1 MMRLAF
7 SDLRDHAATWIGA
20 FLVAVGCGY
29 IGGWAVSIE
38 ASAETFDVLRSV
50 GSVVIAFSSVAAVA
64 VLALTAN
71 LTVDTQRRSYALWQ
85 LANMKPR
92 LVSAVV
98 LVQLVV
104 VAVLGAICGTLLTTI
119 TFPPLF
125 PWVFGARVE
134 YAQAVPRVGAALMP
148 FVWLAVAGTFL
159 CGGLKG
165 ARSAGRTS
173 PLAVL
178 RESKPRRAG
187 MTWMRVLLFAGLAI
201 GAWQVAAIMIGS
213 VPGVVMNWS
222 LYLPILTTAG
232 IAAVGPLAFAAILKA
247 WTSVVPQSRWNA
259 WYVARHTARFG
270 LSASTSVETP
280 IMVGFGLVAGIY
292 SVMSIWADYSGQHGM
307 TFTGLDWTAA
317 ILMMGGPVLLCA
329 IGAAVSVV
337 MTSKSRTRD
346 VALLIA
352 GGAQP
357 RTLLAAAVCEAFIH
371 AVTATLAGMAAVV
384 VSNAVTAYAVRR
396 VGFRRGS
403 GRLARGL
410 RPRPR
415 RDARAHARRPSQRAC
430 NRPRDGGVSRGRFR
444 IGLRRPLRQ
453 ARDGIGATAEG
464 AGWQRMHAM
473 HDLQAL
479 SAVIDERNP
488 RSSKKAIKK
497 IVHSV
502 KSLPCGR
509 RPAAD
514 PALAAGR
521 SSPSCLAACLGRR
534 LLREVGK
541 PRQCGRRC
549 FFTILTCE

>member
-317 ILMMGGPVLLCA
+317 ILMLGGPVLLCA

-352 GGAQP
+352 GGARP
-357 RTLLAAAVCEAFIH
+357 RTLLAAAACEAFIH
-371 AVTATLAGMAAVV
+371 AVTATLAGMAAVA
-384 VSNAVTAYAVRR
+384 VSNVVTAYAVGMPLFDGLAFGEGLA
-396 VGFRRGS
+396 VSLAGF
-403 GRLARGL
+403 
-410 RPRPR
+410 
-415 RDARAHARRPSQRAC
+415 
-430 NRPRDGGVSRGRFR
+430 
-444 IGLRRPLRQ
+444 
-453 ARDGIGATAEG
+453 
-464 AGWQRMHAM
+464 
-473 HDLQAL
+473 AL
-479 SAVIDERNP
+479 V
-488 RSSKKAIKK
+488 
-497 IVHSV
+497 
-502 KSLPCGR
+502 
-509 RPAAD
+509 
-514 PALAAGR
+514 LAATLV
-521 SSPSCLAACLGRR
+521 PTLAALGKEPATV
-534 LLREVGK
+534 LAMGE
-541 PRQCGRRC
+541 
-549 FFTILTCE
+549 

>member
-259 WYVARHTARFG
+259 WYVAQHTARFG

-317 ILMMGGPVLLCA
+317 ILMLGGPVLLCA

-352 GGAQP
+352 GGARP
-357 RTLLAAAVCEAFIH
+357 RTLLAAAACEAFIH
-371 AVTATLAGMAAVV
+371 AVTATLAGMAAVA
-384 VSNAVTAYAVRR
+384 VSNAVTACAVGMPLFDGLAFGEGLA
-396 VGFRRGS
+396 VSLAGF
-403 GRLARGL
+403 
-410 RPRPR
+410 
-415 RDARAHARRPSQRAC
+415 
-430 NRPRDGGVSRGRFR
+430 V
-444 IGLRRPLRQ
+444 
-453 ARDGIGATAEG
+453 
-464 AGWQRMHAM
+464 
-473 HDLQAL
+473 
-479 SAVIDERNP
+479 
-488 RSSKKAIKK
+488 
-497 IVHSV
+497 
-502 KSLPCGR
+502 
-509 RPAAD
+509 
-514 PALAAGR
+514 LAATLV
-521 SSPSCLAACLGRR
+521 PTLAA
-534 LLREVGK
+534 LRKEPATVLAMG
-541 PRQCGRRC
+541 
-549 FFTILTCE
+549 E

>member
-1 MMRLAF
+1 MMRLVF

-104 VAVLGAICGTLLTTI
+104 VAVLGAMCGTLLTTI
-119 TFPPLF
+119 TFSPLF

-134 YAQAVPRVGAALMP
+134 YAQAVPRVGAASMP

-232 IAAVGPLAFAAILKA
+232 IAAIGPLAFAAILKA

-259 WYVARHTARFG
+259 WYVA
-270 LSASTSVETP
+270 
-280 IMVGFGLVAGIY
+280 GIY

-307 TFTGLDWTAA
+307 TFTGLDLTAA

-352 GGAQP
+352 GGARP
-357 RTLLAAAVCEAFIH
+357 RTLLAAAACEAFIH
-371 AVTATLAGMAAVV
+371 AVTATLAGMAAVA
-384 VSNAVTAYAVRR
+384 VSNAVTACAVGMPLFDGLAFGEGLA
-396 VGFRRGS
+396 VSLAGFV
-403 GRLARGL
+403 L
-410 RPRPR
+410 
-415 RDARAHARRPSQRAC
+415 
-430 NRPRDGGVSRGRFR
+430 V
-444 IGLRRPLRQ
+444 
-453 ARDGIGATAEG
+453 
-464 AGWQRMHAM
+464 
-473 HDLQAL
+473 
-479 SAVIDERNP
+479 
-488 RSSKKAIKK
+488 
-497 IVHSV
+497 
-502 KSLPCGR
+502 
-509 RPAAD
+509 
-514 PALAAGR
+514 LAATLV
-521 SSPSCLAACLGRR
+521 PTLAA
-534 LLREVGK
+534 LRKEPATVLAMG
-541 PRQCGRRC
+541 
-549 FFTILTCE
+549 E

>member
-307 TFTGLDWTAA
+307 TFTGDRK
-317 ILMMGGPVLLCA
+317 
-329 IGAAVSVV
+329 SVV
-337 MTSKSRTRD
+337 
-346 VALLIA
+346 
-352 GGAQP
+352 
-357 RTLLAAAVCEAFIH
+357 
-371 AVTATLAGMAAVV
+371 
-384 VSNAVTAYAVRR
+384 
-396 VGFRRGS
+396 
-403 GRLARGL
+403 
-410 RPRPR
+410 
-415 RDARAHARRPSQRAC
+415 
-430 NRPRDGGVSRGRFR
+430 
-444 IGLRRPLRQ
+444 
-453 ARDGIGATAEG
+453 
-464 AGWQRMHAM
+464 
-473 HDLQAL
+473 
-479 SAVIDERNP
+479 
-488 RSSKKAIKK
+488 
-497 IVHSV
+497 
-502 KSLPCGR
+502 
-509 RPAAD
+509 
-514 PALAAGR
+514 
-521 SSPSCLAACLGRR
+521 
-534 LLREVGK
+534 
-541 PRQCGRRC
+541 
-549 FFTILTCE
+549 

>member
-1 MMRLAF
+1 MMRLVF

-38 ASAETFDVLRSV
+38 ASAETFDGLRSV

-104 VAVLGAICGTLLTTI
+104 VAVLGAMCGTLLTTI
-119 TFPPLF
+119 TFSPLF

-134 YAQAVPRVGAALMP
+134 YAQAVPRVGAASMP

-232 IAAVGPLAFAAILKA
+232 IAAIGPLAFAAILKA

-352 GGAQP
+352 GGARP

-384 VSNAVTAYAVRR
+384 VSNAVTACAVGMPLFDGLAFGEGLA
-396 VGFRRGS
+396 VSLAGFV
-403 GRLARGL
+403 L
-410 RPRPR
+410 
-415 RDARAHARRPSQRAC
+415 
-430 NRPRDGGVSRGRFR
+430 V
-444 IGLRRPLRQ
+444 
-453 ARDGIGATAEG
+453 
-464 AGWQRMHAM
+464 
-473 HDLQAL
+473 
-479 SAVIDERNP
+479 
-488 RSSKKAIKK
+488 
-497 IVHSV
+497 
-502 KSLPCGR
+502 
-509 RPAAD
+509 
-514 PALAAGR
+514 LAATLV
-521 SSPSCLAACLGRR
+521 PTLAA
-534 LLREVGK
+534 LRKEPATVLAMG
-541 PRQCGRRC
+541 
-549 FFTILTCE
+549 E

>member
-178 RESKPRRAG
+178 RESKPRLAG

-317 ILMMGGPVLLCA
+317 ILMLGGPVLLCA

-352 GGAQP
+352 GGARP
-357 RTLLAAAVCEAFIH
+357 RTLLAAAACWRAWRPWPSPTSSPRTPWACRCSTGWLSARVWPSRSRASSSSSPRRSCPRSPLSAKNPQPSSRWGSESR
-371 AVTATLAGMAAVV
+371 G
-384 VSNAVTAYAVRR
+384 VSGLVF
-396 VGFRRGS
+396 G
-403 GRLARGL
+403 GRLG
-410 RPRPR
+410 
-415 RDARAHARRPSQRAC
+415 
-430 NRPRDGGVSRGRFR
+430 
-444 IGLRRPLRQ
+444 
-453 ARDGIGATAEG
+453 
-464 AGWQRMHAM
+464 
-473 HDLQAL
+473 
-479 SAVIDERNP
+479 
-488 RSSKKAIKK
+488 
-497 IVHSV
+497 
-502 KSLPCGR
+502 
-509 RPAAD
+509 RPATESGQQRKGQG
-514 PALAAGR
+514 GR
-521 SSPSCLAACLGRR
+521 ECTLCTICRR
-534 LLREVGK
+534 FPL
-541 PRQCGRRC
+541 
-549 FFTILTCE
+549 

>member
-1 MMRLAF
+1 MMRLVF

-104 VAVLGAICGTLLTTI
+104 VAVLGAMCGTLLTTI
-119 TFPPLF
+119 TFSPLF

-134 YAQAVPRVGAALMP
+134 YAQAVPRVGAASMP

-280 IMVGFGLVAGIY
+280 VMVGFGLVAGIY
-292 SVMSIWADYSGQHGM
+292 SSVSVWAAWARLQGDADFNGID
-307 TFTGLDWTAA
+307 FTTAL
-317 ILMMGGPVLLCA
+317 LMFGGPILLCA

-337 MTSKSRTRD
+337 MTSRSRTRD

-352 GGAQP
+352 SGARPQ
-357 RTLLAAAVCEAFIH
+357 TMLGAAVCEALIH
-371 AVTATLAGMAAVV
+371 AVTATLVGAAAVV
-384 VSNAVTAYAVRR
+384 ASNATIAYAVGLPLFANLAFGEGL
-396 VGFRRGS
+396 VVSLAGFV
-403 GRLARGL
+403 LVL
-410 RPRPR
+410 T
-415 RDARAHARRPSQRAC
+415 
-430 NRPRDGGVSRGRFR
+430 
-444 IGLRRPLRQ
+444 
-453 ARDGIGATAEG
+453 ATLVPTCA
-464 AGWQRMHAM
+464 
-473 HDLQAL
+473 AL
-479 SAVIDERNP
+479 NKE
-488 RSSKKAIKK
+488 
-497 IVHSV
+497 
-502 KSLPCGR
+502 
-509 RPAAD
+509 PAA
-514 PALAAGR
+514 
-521 SSPSCLAACLGRR
+521 
-534 LLREVGK
+534 V
-541 PRQCGRRC
+541 
-549 FFTILTCE
+549 LTL

>member
-1 MMRLAF
+1 MMRLVF

-134 YAQAVPRVGAALMP
+134 YAQAVPRVGAASMP

-232 IAAVGPLAFAAILKA
+232 IAAIGPLAFAAILKA

-280 IMVGFGLVAGIY
+280 IMVGFGLVAGIASLSNMLAFY
-292 SVMSIWADYSGQHGM
+292 AQQQNLLDYKTSLD
-307 TFTGLDWTAA
+307 FTSSL
-317 ILMMGGPVLLCA
+317 LMMGGPVLLCA

-352 GGAQP
+352 GGARP
-357 RTLLAAAVCEAFIH
+357 RTLLAAAACEAFIH

-384 VSNAVTAYAVRR
+384 VSNAVTAYAVGMPLFDGLAFGEGLA
-396 VGFRRGS
+396 VSLAGFV
-403 GRLARGL
+403 L
-410 RPRPR
+410 
-415 RDARAHARRPSQRAC
+415 
-430 NRPRDGGVSRGRFR
+430 V
-444 IGLRRPLRQ
+444 
-453 ARDGIGATAEG
+453 
-464 AGWQRMHAM
+464 
-473 HDLQAL
+473 
-479 SAVIDERNP
+479 
-488 RSSKKAIKK
+488 
-497 IVHSV
+497 
-502 KSLPCGR
+502 
-509 RPAAD
+509 
-514 PALAAGR
+514 LAATLV
-521 SSPSCLAACLGRR
+521 PTLAA
-534 LLREVGK
+534 LRKEPATVLAMG
-541 PRQCGRRC
+541 
-549 FFTILTCE
+549 E